1 MKKSPNYYL
10 NLPYSFKIEWS
21 DVDACYIATVAE
33 IPECQSNG
41 ITPDEALN
49 MIKDALKSHISC
61 CLHFGD
67 SIPEPVKIVD
77 YKGKIHFRTTPQKH
91 YMLDKQ
97 AKISGES
104 INTIINTAI
113 DHYLESVYNVDT
125 L

>member
-1 MKKSPNYYL
+1 MKKGLNYFL

-21 DVDACYIATVAE
+21 DVDTCYIATVEE

-41 ITPDEALN
+41 NTPDEALY
-49 MIKDALKSHISC
+49 MIKDALKSHISS

-97 AKISGES
+97 AKTSGES

-113 DHYLESVYNVDT
+113 DCYFNSNAT
-125 L
+125 QA